1 MESRV
6 SYAAVGAFVLVL
18 GAALVGLGLWLGS
31 GLTVRGYDRYSIY
44 FTESVSGLFLNAPVK
59 YRGVVVGRVERVEI
73 ADQNPERVHVV
84 VEVEAGT
91 PIKTDTRA
99 QLDPQGVTGVVH
111 VELTGG
117 TLQAP
122 LLTRHDGQPY
132 PVIQSAP
139 SLFSRL
145 DEALTQGLQTLDGLA
160 ARITELLSDRNLQ
173 SVEQTLA
180 NLARFSSVL
189 AANGERLDNT
199 LQNAE
204 RLMANGA
211 EASAALPETLAAAN
225 RMLARWDKLAVQLE
239 AVGNRVEDM
248 AISGRQEL
256 EQVGRTTIPEINGL
270 IAELRM
276 LTDNLNRLSDDLR
289 DNPRLLLFG
298 RPDAEPGPGE

>member
-73 ADQNPERVHVV
+73 ADQNPEQVHVV